1 MPEKSKFL
9 STAKGKLVTALC
21 ASSVFAMTAAAEAVK
36 ISADGTVS
44 GDLDPK
50 TFMGIATVVAA
61 LLGVIFAVKAGLRLL
76 RG

>member
-1 MPEKSKFL
+1 MPKFL
-9 STAKGKLVTALC
+9 STAKSKLATVC
-21 ASSVFAMTAAAEAVK
+21 AVVSISAMNLAAAPVA

-50 TFMGIATVVAA
+50 TFMGLASVVVA
-61 LLGVIFAVKAGLRLL
+61 LLGIIFAVKAGLRLL